1 VNVGL
6 VRRGL
11 HASHALAALA
21 LLATGVLLGAPDLR
35 ARLLGGYGREIA
47 AWHDVGAYAFLAA
60 PLLALALAARPL
72 AVDLRARLGPPE
84 GLTWRKLHI
93 ALTLALSA
101 CLSASGLALWAGD
114 GVPTAVYD
122 GALELHVAATW
133 ALGVTLPI
141 HLVAA
146 RRKLAARVREIL
158 RGGPDDA
165 LFDPELDPDD

>member
-1 VNVGL
+1 VNAGL

-11 HASHALAALA
+11 HVAHAAAA
-21 LLATGVLLGAPDLR
+21 IGLLATGVLLGAPDLR

-47 AWHDVGAYAFLAA
+47 AWHDVGAYVFLAA
-60 PLLALALAARPL
+60 PALALALAARPL
-72 AVDLRARLGPPE
+72 LVDARTRLGPPD
-84 GLTWRKLHI
+84 GLTWRKLHL

-101 CLSASGLALWAGD
+101 GLSASGLVLWGGSGAPAL
-114 GVPTAVYD
+114 VYD
-122 GALELHVAATW
+122 AALEVHVAASW
-133 ALGVTLPI
+133 ALGVALPL

-165 LFDPELDPDD
+165 MFDPDLEPDE